1 MTMEI
6 LLGLNSLLMLFA
18 LFCAREWWKGHK
30 AQHEQLALAI
40 KKLAEIY
47 ASKAAVFRAH
57 KRLDALEKSHADH
70 AERIARM
77 ETELELTG
85 WSRTCPSKT
94 TSETK

>member
-6 LLGLNSLLMLFA
+6 LLGINSLLMLFG

-30 AQHEQLALAI
+30 TQHEQLAKAI
-40 KKLAEIY
+40 EKLAEIY

-57 KRLDALEKSHADH
+57 KRLDALEESSADH
-70 AERIARM
+70 AERIVRL

-85 WSRTCPSKT
+85 WSRACPSKT